1 MKKAATYAG
10 MIVVLMLLL
19 VLITCDNTGGSGGT
33 LTVEIAG
40 CPPGAEDC
48 KLYLQLYTAGADPLS
63 SSLLAT
69 GSILL
74 GTARTK
80 HRFVPRIFSF

>member
-1 MKKAATYAG
+1 MKKAITLVG
-10 MIVVLMLLL
+10 VIGVFILVFVL
-19 VLITCDNTGGSGGT
+19 VACDNTGGSGGT
-33 LTVEIAG
+33 LTVEISG

-74 GTARTK
+74 GTAKSRLL
-80 HRFVPRIFSF
+80 